1 MQAVMNQRNLFIF
14 RNIID
19 VAALDTHLLEQS
31 EYNDRVKIYASRL
44 AHQWNNIQVNDSKY
58 NGKSSRFVQKDLS

>member
-1 MQAVMNQRNLFIF
+1 MFTKVKERSDSCYYHPSQFF

-31 EYNDRVKIYASRL
+31 EYNDRVKLYAQRL
-44 AHQWNNIQVNDSKY
+44 AHQWNNIQINDVKY
-58 NGKSSRFVQKDLS
+58 NGK